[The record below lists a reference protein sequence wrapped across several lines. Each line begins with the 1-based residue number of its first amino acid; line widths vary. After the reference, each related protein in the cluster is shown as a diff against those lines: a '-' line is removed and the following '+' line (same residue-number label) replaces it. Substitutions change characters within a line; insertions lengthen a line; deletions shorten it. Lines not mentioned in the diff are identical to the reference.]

1 MDKINMDYK
10 LNFSNHLIKLL
21 TKIDFLFMMQFPAS
35 TCIIYVA
42 YLLFARITSYQ
53 DNSHSFYFRAVMN
66 VFLSMK
72 IFYHEPVSCK
82 KMNSNHN

>member
-1 MDKINMDYK
+1 MPIETDLFIKWKTIKEQGWLRMDKINMDYK

-53 DNSHSFYFRAVMN
+53 DNSHSF
-66 VFLSMK
+66 LL
-72 IFYHEPVSCK
+72 
-82 KMNSNHN
+82 